1 MRPID
6 KRSVK
11 HFRRLVSKLVRKFS
25 PLLILL
31 ILLGAVVWAVNMGTL
46 PRADFVFNNGAEI
59 KTMDPSQATGSP
71 EGRVINALFEGLLR
85 SVPAGEPDALGRIPM
100 KPVAR
105 GMADR
110 FTVSDDGTVYSFHIR
125 EDARWTNGD
134 SVTAPDFAWSWMR
147 FLHPETA
154 SEYNYQLFY
163 VRGAEKFNTVQ
174 LAVGDKVEVELADRK
189 TVELFPRGTIRR
201 GILRELIL
209 PRPAEDTADTD
220 NEVTDATAV
229 VAAISGKAIFVV
241 EFQNE
246 SGNMPAT
253 ETIAYAVSADGSLAG
268 IDELKQTYT
277 GDFPLS
283 DIQPCKH
290 VLYDFNEVGIRVLS
304 PQDLEVTLNNA
315 TAFFPE
321 LVSFYPLHPVHR
333 GCVEQYGAR
342 RFTKA
347 EHIVTNGPFRLKER
361 RIRDRIRLVKNEQY
375 WNAAKVELESIDV
388 MSIQSETTSL
398 NMYLTGQL
406 DWDTTPPNAMLH
418 ILKKRD
424 DFVSTPFLA
433 SYFYRINTSK
443 PPLNHPLV
451 RRALNLAIDKRSIV
465 DNVVKGG
472 QTPANSFVPPGMNG
486 YQGYQ
491 GSGRNVTLARQLLA
505 EAGYPNGKGLPQI
518 EILYNTADSHR
529 DIAEVIQQ
537 DWKINLGINVVLR
550 NLEWGSYLDALQT
563 GDYMVARSGWI
574 GDYPDPNTFLDMFVT
589 GGPNNQT
596 NWGNVKY
603 DNNIKM
609 AKSEADPAARMQL
622 FVEAETILMEAQVIM
637 PIYFYVSK
645 NMVQPRIQG
654 FHANLQDIHP
664 LHLIKIR
671 RDGSV
676 ADASISEDTN

>member
-6 KRSVK
+6 KRLIK
-11 HFRRLVSKLVRKFS
+11 HFRRLASKLVRKFF
-25 PLLILL
+25 PLLIVLV
-31 ILLGAVVWAVNMGTL
+31 LLGAVVWAVSMGTL

-59 KTMDPSQATGSP
+59 KTMDPAQATGSP

-85 SVPAGEPDALGRIPM
+85 SMPAGEPDELGRIPM

-110 FTVSDDGTVYSFHIR
+110 FTVNADGTVYRFHIR
-125 EDARWTNGD
+125 ENARWTNGD
-134 SVTAPDFAWSWMR
+134 PVTATDFAWSWMR

-174 LAVGDKVEVELADRK
+174 LAVGDKVEVELADRQ
-189 TVELFPRGTIRR
+189 TPELFPRGTIRR

-209 PRPAEDTADTD
+209 PPPAADTAGTD
-220 NEVTDATAV
+220 NQEADAADDIE
-229 VAAISGKAIFVV
+229 AIAGKAIFVV

-246 SGNMPAT
+246 SSNTPAT

-268 IDELKQTYT
+268 IDELKQSYR

-283 DIQPCKH
+283 NIQPCQH
-290 VLYDFNEVGIRVLS
+290 VLYDFNEVGIQVLS
-304 PQDLEVTLNNA
+304 PQDLEVTLNSA

-321 LVSFYPLHPVHR
+321 LVAFYPLHPVHR

-347 EHIVTNGPFRLKER
+347 ENIVTNGPFRLKER
-361 RIRDRIRLVKNEQY
+361 RIRDRIRLIKNEQY
-375 WNAAKVELESIDV
+375 WNAAEVELASIDV

-406 DWDTTPPNAMLH
+406 DWDTTPPNTMIP

-433 SYFYRINTSK
+433 TYFYRVNSAK
-443 PPLNHPLV
+443 PPLNHPKV

-472 QTPANSFVPPGMNG
+472 QLPARSFVPPGMIG
-486 YQGYQ
+486 YEGYQ
-491 GSGRNVTLARQLLA
+491 GSGHNVELARQLLA

-537 DWKINLGINVVLR
+537 DWKKNLGINVILR
-550 NLEWGSYLDALQT
+550 NLEWGSFLDALRT

-596 NWGNVKY
+596 NWGDAKY
-603 DNNIKM
+603 DHNIKM

-622 FVEAETILMEAQVIM
+622 FVEAETILMEHQPIM

-671 RDGSV
+671 RKGS
-676 ADASISEDTN
+676 AANDAISEDTN

>member
-1 MRPID
+1 M
-6 KRSVK
+6 
-11 HFRRLVSKLVRKFS
+11 VRKFF

-31 ILLGAVVWAVNMGTL
+31 GLLGAVVWAVSMGTL

-59 KTMDPSQATGSP
+59 KTMDPAQATGSP

-85 SVPAGEPDALGRIPM
+85 SMPAGEPDELGRIPM

-110 FTVSDDGTVYSFHIR
+110 FTVSTDGTVYRFHIR

-134 SVTAPDFAWSWMR
+134 PVTATDFAWSWMR

-189 TVELFPRGTIRR
+189 TPELFPRGTIRR

-209 PRPAEDTADTD
+209 PAADTADRD
-220 NEVTDATAV
+220 SQEVDAADDV
-229 VAAISGKAIFVV
+229 EAISGKAIFIV

-246 SGNMPAT
+246 SSSTAAT

-290 VLYDFNEVGIRVLS
+290 VLYDFKEVGIRVLS
-304 PQDLEVTLNNA
+304 PQDLEVTLNSA

-321 LVSFYPLHPVHR
+321 LVAFYPLHPVHR

-347 EHIVTNGPFRLKER
+347 EHIVSNGPFRLIER
-361 RIRDRIRLVKNEQY
+361 RIRDRIRLTKNEQY
-375 WNAAKVELESIDV
+375 WNAAEVELESIDV

-406 DWDTTPPNAMLH
+406 DWDTTPPNTMIP

-433 SYFYRINTSK
+433 SYFYRINTEK
-443 PPLNHPLV
+443 PPLNNPLV
-451 RRALNLAIDKRSIV
+451 RRALNLAIDKSSIV

-472 QTPANSFVPPGMNG
+472 QSPASSFVPPGMNG
-486 YQGYQ
+486 YEGYR
-491 GSGRNVTLARQLLA
+491 GSGHNVKLARQLLA
-505 EAGYPNGKGLPQI
+505 KAGYPNGKGLPQI

-537 DWKINLGINVVLR
+537 DWKKNLGINVVLR
-550 NLEWGSYLDALQT
+550 NLEWGSFLDSLRM

-609 AKSEADPAARMQL
+609 AKVEADPVSRMKL
-622 FVEAETILMEAQVIM
+622 FVEAEAILMEEQAIL

-645 NMVQPRIQG
+645 NMVQPRVQG
-654 FHANLQDIHP
+654 FHANLQDVHP

-671 RDGSV
+671 REGS
-676 ADASISEDTN
+676 AAHDSISEARN

>member
-1 MRPID
+1 M
-6 KRSVK
+6 
-11 HFRRLVSKLVRKFS
+11 VSKLARKFF

-31 ILLGAVVWAVNMGTL
+31 GLLGAVVWAVSMGTL

-59 KTMDPSQATGSP
+59 KTMDPAQATGSP

-85 SVPAGEPDALGRIPM
+85 SMPAGEPDELGRIPM

-110 FTVSDDGTVYSFHIR
+110 FTVTADGTVYRFHIR

-134 SVTAPDFAWSWMR
+134 PVTATDFAWSWMR

-189 TVELFPRGTIRR
+189 TPELFPRGTIRR

-209 PRPAEDTADTD
+209 PAADTADRD
-220 NEVTDATAV
+220 SQEVDAADDV
-229 VAAISGKAIFVV
+229 EAISGKAIFIV

-246 SGNMPAT
+246 SSSTAAT

-290 VLYDFNEVGIRVLS
+290 VLYDFNKVGIRVLS
-304 PQDLEVTLNNA
+304 PQDLEVTLNSA

-321 LVSFYPLHPVHR
+321 LVAFYPLHPVHR

-347 EHIVTNGPFRLKER
+347 EHIVSNGPFRLIER
-361 RIRDRIRLVKNEQY
+361 RIRDRIRLTKNEQY
-375 WNAAKVELESIDV
+375 WNAAEVELESIDV

-406 DWDTTPPNAMLH
+406 DWDTTPPNTMIP

-433 SYFYRINTSK
+433 SYFYRVNTEK
-443 PPLNHPLV
+443 PPLNNPLV

-472 QTPANSFVPPGMNG
+472 QSPASSFVPPGMNG
-486 YQGYQ
+486 YEGYR
-491 GSGRNVTLARQLLA
+491 GSGHNVKLARQLLA

-537 DWKINLGINVVLR
+537 DWKKNLGINVVLR
-550 NLEWGSYLDALQT
+550 NLEWGSFLDSLRT

-596 NWGNVKY
+596 NWGNAKY
-603 DNNIKM
+603 DNNIKL
-609 AKSEADPAARMQL
+609 AKSEPDPAVRMQL
-622 FVEAETILMEAQVIM
+622 FVEAETILMEEQAIM

-645 NMVQPRIQG
+645 NMVQPRIEG

-671 RDGSV
+671 REESTAND
-676 ADASISEDTN
+676 SISEDTN

>member
-6 KRSVK
+6 KRLIK
-11 HFRRLVSKLVRKFS
+11 HFRRLVSKLVRKFF

-31 ILLGAVVWAVNMGTL
+31 VLLGAVVWAVSMGTL

-59 KTMDPSQATGSP
+59 KTMDPAQATGSP

-85 SVPAGEPDALGRIPM
+85 SMPAGEPDELGRIPM

-110 FTVSDDGTVYSFHIR
+110 FTVNADGTVYRFHIR
-125 EDARWTNGD
+125 ENARWTNGD
-134 SVTAPDFAWSWMR
+134 PVTATDFAWSWMR

-189 TVELFPRGTIRR
+189 TPELFPRGTIRR

-209 PRPAEDTADTD
+209 PPPAADTAGTD
-220 NEVTDATAV
+220 NQEADAADDIE
-229 VAAISGKAIFVV
+229 AISGKAIFVV

-246 SGNMPAT
+246 SSNTPAT

-268 IDELKQTYT
+268 IDELKQSYR

-283 DIQPCKH
+283 DIQPCQH
-290 VLYDFNEVGIRVLS
+290 VLYDFNEVGIQVLS
-304 PQDLEVTLNNA
+304 PQDLEVTLNSA

-321 LVSFYPLHPVHR
+321 LVAFYPLHPVHR

-347 EHIVTNGPFRLKER
+347 ENIVTNGPFRLKER
-361 RIRDRIRLVKNEQY
+361 RIRDRIRLIKNEQY
-375 WNAAKVELESIDV
+375 WNAAEVELASIDV

-406 DWDTTPPNAMLH
+406 DWDTTPPNTMIP

-433 SYFYRINTSK
+433 SYFYRVNTAK
-443 PPLNHPLV
+443 PPLNHPKV

-472 QTPANSFVPPGMNG
+472 QLPASSFVPPGMIG
-486 YQGYQ
+486 YEGYQ
-491 GSGRNVTLARQLLA
+491 GSGHNVELARQLLA

-537 DWKINLGINVVLR
+537 DWKKNLGINVILR
-550 NLEWGSYLDALQT
+550 NLEWGSFLDSLRT

-596 NWGNVKY
+596 NWGDAKY
-603 DNNIKM
+603 DHNIKM

-622 FVEAETILMEAQVIM
+622 FVEAETILMEHQPIM

-671 RDGSV
+671 RKGS
-676 ADASISEDTN
+676 AANDAISEDTN

>member
-1 MRPID
+1 M
-6 KRSVK
+6 
-11 HFRRLVSKLVRKFS
+11 VRKFF

-31 ILLGAVVWAVNMGTL
+31 GLLGAVVWAVSMGTL

-59 KTMDPSQATGSP
+59 KTMDPAQATGVP

-85 SVPAGEPDALGRIPM
+85 SLPAGEPDELGRIPM

-110 FTVSDDGTVYSFHIR
+110 FTVNADGTVYRFHIR
-125 EDARWTNGD
+125 DDARWTNGD
-134 SVTAPDFAWSWMR
+134 PVTATDFAWSWMR

-174 LAVGDKVEVELADRK
+174 LAVGDKVEVELANRK
-189 TVELFPRGTIRR
+189 TPELFPRGTIRR
-201 GILRELIL
+201 GVLRELIL
-209 PRPAEDTADTD
+209 PAADTGDSD
-220 NEVTDATAV
+220 NQEVDTSDSV
-229 VAAISGKAIFVV
+229 EAISSKAIFVV
-241 EFQNE
+241 EFQSE
-246 SGNMPAT
+246 SPDTPAT
-253 ETIAYAVSADGSLAG
+253 ETIAYAVSADGSLTG
-268 IDELKQTYT
+268 IDELKQSYT

-283 DIQPCKH
+283 DIQPCHH

-304 PQDLEVTLNNA
+304 PQDLEVTLHSA

-321 LVSFYPLHPVHR
+321 LVAFYPLHPVHR

-347 EHIVTNGPFRLKER
+347 ENIVSNGPFCLIER
-361 RIRDRIRLVKNEQY
+361 RIRDRIRLKKNEQY
-375 WNAAKVELESIDV
+375 WNAAEVELESIDV

-406 DWDTTPPNAMLH
+406 DWDTTPPNTMIP

-433 SYFYRINTSK
+433 SYFYRVNTEK
-443 PPLNHPLV
+443 PPLNNPLV
-451 RRALNLAIDKRSIV
+451 RRALNLAIDKSSIV

-472 QTPANSFVPPGMNG
+472 QSPASSFVPPGMNG
-486 YQGYQ
+486 YKGYQ
-491 GSGRNVTLARQLLA
+491 GSGHNVQLARQLLA

-537 DWKINLGINVVLR
+537 DWKKNLGINVVLR
-550 NLEWGSYLDALQT
+550 NLEWGSFLDSLRT

-596 NWGNVKY
+596 NWGNTKY
-603 DNNIKM
+603 DNNIKL
-609 AKSEADPAARMQL
+609 AKGEADPAARMQL
-622 FVEAETILMEAQVIM
+622 FVEAETILMEEQAIL

-645 NMVQPRIQG
+645 NMVQQRIAG

-671 RDGSV
+671 RDAV
-676 ADASISEDTN
+676 TANDSISEGTK

>member
-1 MRPID
+1 
-6 KRSVK
+6 
-11 HFRRLVSKLVRKFS
+11 LVRKFF

-31 ILLGAVVWAVNMGTL
+31 GLLGAVVWAVSMGTL

-59 KTMDPSQATGSP
+59 KTMDPAQATGSP

-85 SVPAGEPDALGRIPM
+85 SMPAGEPDELGRIPM

-110 FTVSDDGTVYSFHIR
+110 FTVSTDGTVYRFHIR

-134 SVTAPDFAWSWMR
+134 PVTATDFAWSWMR

-189 TVELFPRGTIRR
+189 TPELFPRGTIRR
-201 GILRELIL
+201 GILRDLIL
-209 PRPAEDTADTD
+209 PAADTADRD
-220 NEVTDATAV
+220 NQEVEAADDV
-229 VAAISGKAIFVV
+229 EAISGKAIFIV

-246 SGNMPAT
+246 SSSTAAT

-290 VLYDFNEVGIRVLS
+290 VLYDFKEVGIRVLS
-304 PQDLEVTLNNA
+304 PQDLEVTLNSA

-321 LVSFYPLHPVHR
+321 LVAFYPLHPVHR

-347 EHIVTNGPFRLKER
+347 EHIVSNGPFRLIER
-361 RIRDRIRLVKNEQY
+361 RIRDRIRLTKNEQY
-375 WNAAKVELESIDV
+375 WNAAEVELESIDV

-406 DWDTTPPNAMLH
+406 DWDTTPPNTMIP

-433 SYFYRINTSK
+433 SYFYRVNTEK
-443 PPLNHPLV
+443 PPLNNPLV

-472 QTPANSFVPPGMNG
+472 QSPASSFVPPGMNG
-486 YQGYQ
+486 YEGYR
-491 GSGRNVTLARQLLA
+491 GSGHNVKLARQLLA
-505 EAGYPNGKGLPQI
+505 KAGYPNGKGLPQI

-537 DWKINLGINVVLR
+537 DWKKNLGINVVLR
-550 NLEWGSYLDALQT
+550 NLEWGSFLDSLRT

-596 NWGNVKY
+596 NWGNTKY
-603 DNNIKM
+603 DNNIKL
-609 AKSEADPAARMQL
+609 AKSEPDPAVRMQL
-622 FVEAETILMEAQVIM
+622 FVEAETILMEEQAIM

-645 NMVQPRIQG
+645 NMVQPRIEG

-671 RDGSV
+671 REESTAND
-676 ADASISEDTN
+676 SISEDTN

>member
-6 KRSVK
+6 KRLIK
-11 HFRRLVSKLVRKFS
+11 HFRRLASKLVRKFF
-25 PLLILL
+25 PLLIVLV
-31 ILLGAVVWAVNMGTL
+31 LLGAVVWAVSMGTL

-59 KTMDPSQATGSP
+59 KTMDPAQATGSP

-85 SVPAGEPDALGRIPM
+85 SMPAGEPDELGRIPM

-110 FTVSDDGTVYSFHIR
+110 FTVNADGTVYRFHIR
-125 EDARWTNGD
+125 ENARWTNGD
-134 SVTAPDFAWSWMR
+134 PVTATDFAWSWMR

-174 LAVGDKVEVELADRK
+174 LAVGDKVEVELADRQ
-189 TVELFPRGTIRR
+189 TPELFPRGTIRR

-209 PRPAEDTADTD
+209 PPPAADTAGTD
-220 NEVTDATAV
+220 NQEADAADDIE
-229 VAAISGKAIFVV
+229 AISGKAIFVV

-246 SGNMPAT
+246 SSNTPAT

-268 IDELKQTYT
+268 IDELKQSYR

-283 DIQPCKH
+283 DIQPCQH
-290 VLYDFNEVGIRVLS
+290 VLYDFNEVGIQVLS
-304 PQDLEVTLNNA
+304 PQDLEVTLNSA

-321 LVSFYPLHPVHR
+321 LVAFYPLHPVHR

-347 EHIVTNGPFRLKER
+347 ENIVTNGPFRLKER
-361 RIRDRIRLVKNEQY
+361 RIRDRIRLIKNEQY
-375 WNAAKVELESIDV
+375 WNAAEVELASIDV

-406 DWDTTPPNAMLH
+406 DWDTTPPNTMIP

-433 SYFYRINTSK
+433 SYFYRVNTAK
-443 PPLNHPLV
+443 PPLNHPKV

-472 QTPANSFVPPGMNG
+472 QLPASSFVPPGMIG
-486 YQGYQ
+486 YEGYQ
-491 GSGRNVTLARQLLA
+491 GSGHNVELARQLLA

-537 DWKINLGINVVLR
+537 DWKKNLGINVILR
-550 NLEWGSYLDALQT
+550 NLEWGSFLDSLRT

-596 NWGNVKY
+596 NWGDAKY
-603 DNNIKM
+603 DHNIKM

-622 FVEAETILMEAQVIM
+622 FVEAETILMEHQPIM

-671 RDGSV
+671 REGS
-676 ADASISEDTN
+676 AANDSISEDTN

>member
-6 KRSVK
+6 KRLIK
-11 HFRRLVSKLVRKFS
+11 HFRRLVSKLVRKFF
-25 PLLILL
+25 PLLIVLV
-31 ILLGAVVWAVNMGTL
+31 LLGAVVWAVSMGTL

-59 KTMDPSQATGSP
+59 KTMDPAQATGSP

-85 SVPAGEPDALGRIPM
+85 SMPAGEPDELGRIPM

-110 FTVSDDGTVYSFHIR
+110 FTVNADGTVYRFHIR
-125 EDARWTNGD
+125 ENARWTNGD
-134 SVTAPDFAWSWMR
+134 PVTATDFAWSWMR

-174 LAVGDKVEVELADRK
+174 LAVGDKVEVELSDRQ
-189 TVELFPRGTIRR
+189 TPELFPRGTIRR

-209 PRPAEDTADTD
+209 PPPAADTAGTD
-220 NEVTDATAV
+220 NQAADAADDIE
-229 VAAISGKAIFVV
+229 AISGKAIFVV

-246 SGNMPAT
+246 SSNTPAT

-268 IDELKQTYT
+268 IDELKQSYR

-283 DIQPCKH
+283 NIQPCQH
-290 VLYDFNEVGIRVLS
+290 VLYDFNEVGIQVLS
-304 PQDLEVTLNNA
+304 PQDLEVTLNSA

-321 LVSFYPLHPVHR
+321 LVAFYPLHPVHR

-347 EHIVTNGPFRLKER
+347 ENIVTNGPFRLKER
-361 RIRDRIRLVKNEQY
+361 RIRDRIRLIKNEQY
-375 WNAAKVELESIDV
+375 WNAAEVELASIDV

-406 DWDTTPPNAMLH
+406 DWDTTPPNTMIP

-433 SYFYRINTSK
+433 TYFYRVNSAK
-443 PPLNHPLV
+443 PPLNHPKV

-472 QTPANSFVPPGMNG
+472 QLPARSFVPPGMIG
-486 YQGYQ
+486 YEGYQ
-491 GSGRNVTLARQLLA
+491 GSGHNVELARQLLA

-537 DWKINLGINVVLR
+537 DWKKNLGINVILR
-550 NLEWGSYLDALQT
+550 NLEWGSFLDSLRT

-596 NWGNVKY
+596 NWGDAKY
-603 DNNIKM
+603 DHNIKM

-622 FVEAETILMEAQVIM
+622 FVEAETILMEHQPIM

-671 RDGSV
+671 RKGS
-676 ADASISEDTN
+676 AANDAISEDTN

>member
-1 MRPID
+1 
-6 KRSVK
+6 
-11 HFRRLVSKLVRKFS
+11 
-25 PLLILL
+25 
-31 ILLGAVVWAVNMGTL
+31 MGTL

-59 KTMDPSQATGSP
+59 KTMDPAQATGSP

-85 SVPAGEPDALGRIPM
+85 SMPAGEPDELGRIPM

-110 FTVSDDGTVYSFHIR
+110 FTVTADGTVYRFHIR

-134 SVTAPDFAWSWMR
+134 PVTATDFAWSWMR

-189 TVELFPRGTIRR
+189 TPELFPRGTIRR
-201 GILRELIL
+201 GILRDLIL
-209 PRPAEDTADTD
+209 PAADTADRD
-220 NEVTDATAV
+220 NQEVEAADGV
-229 VAAISGKAIFVV
+229 EAISGKAIFIV

-246 SGNMPAT
+246 SSSTAAT

-277 GDFPLS
+277 GNFPLS

-304 PQDLEVTLNNA
+304 SQDLEVTLNSA

-321 LVSFYPLHPVHR
+321 LVAFYPLHPVHR

-347 EHIVTNGPFRLKER
+347 EHIVSNGPFRLIER
-361 RIRDRIRLVKNEQY
+361 RIRDRIRLTKNEQY
-375 WNAAKVELESIDV
+375 WNAAEVELESIDV

-406 DWDTTPPNAMLH
+406 DWDTTPPNTMIP

-433 SYFYRINTSK
+433 SYFYRVNTEK
-443 PPLNHPLV
+443 PPLNNPLV

-472 QTPANSFVPPGMNG
+472 QSPASSFVPPGMNG
-486 YQGYQ
+486 YEGYR
-491 GSGRNVTLARQLLA
+491 GSGHNVKLARQLLA

-537 DWKINLGINVVLR
+537 DWKKNLGINVVLR
-550 NLEWGSYLDALQT
+550 NLEWGSFLDSLRT

-596 NWGNVKY
+596 NWGNAKY
-603 DNNIKM
+603 DNNIKL
-609 AKSEADPAARMQL
+609 AKSEPDPAVRMQL
-622 FVEAETILMEAQVIM
+622 FVEAETILMKEQAIM

-645 NMVQPRIQG
+645 NMVQPRIEG

-671 RDGSV
+671 REKSTAND
-676 ADASISEDTN
+676 SISEDTN

>member
-1 MRPID
+1 
-6 KRSVK
+6 
-11 HFRRLVSKLVRKFS
+11 
-25 PLLILL
+25 
-31 ILLGAVVWAVNMGTL
+31 MGTL

-59 KTMDPSQATGSP
+59 KTMDPAQATGSP

-85 SVPAGEPDALGRIPM
+85 SMPAGEPDELGRIPM

-110 FTVSDDGTVYSFHIR
+110 FTVTADGTVYRFHIR

-134 SVTAPDFAWSWMR
+134 PVTATDFAWSWMR

-189 TVELFPRGTIRR
+189 TPELFPRGTIRR
-201 GILRELIL
+201 GILRDLIL
-209 PRPAEDTADTD
+209 PAADTADRD
-220 NEVTDATAV
+220 NQEVEAADDV
-229 VAAISGKAIFVV
+229 EAISGKAIFIV

-246 SGNMPAT
+246 SSSTAAT

-277 GDFPLS
+277 GNFPLS

-304 PQDLEVTLNNA
+304 PQELEVTLNSA

-321 LVSFYPLHPVHR
+321 LVAFYPLHPVHR

-347 EHIVTNGPFRLKER
+347 EHIVSNGPFRLIER
-361 RIRDRIRLVKNEQY
+361 RIRDRIRLTKNEQY
-375 WNAAKVELESIDV
+375 WNAAEVELESIDV

-406 DWDTTPPNAMLH
+406 DWDTTPPNTMIP

-433 SYFYRINTSK
+433 SYFYRVNTEK
-443 PPLNHPLV
+443 PPLNNPLV

-472 QTPANSFVPPGMNG
+472 QSPASSFVPPGMNG
-486 YQGYQ
+486 YEGYR
-491 GSGRNVTLARQLLA
+491 GSGHNVKLARQLLA

-537 DWKINLGINVVLR
+537 DWKKNLGINVVLR
-550 NLEWGSYLDALQT
+550 NLEWGSFLDSLRT

-596 NWGNVKY
+596 NWGNAIY
-603 DNNIKM
+603 DNNIKL
-609 AKSEADPAARMQL
+609 AKSEPDPAVRMQL
-622 FVEAETILMEAQVIM
+622 FVEAETILMEEQAIM

-645 NMVQPRIQG
+645 NMVQPRIEG

-671 RDGSV
+671 REESTAND
-676 ADASISEDTN
+676 SISEVAN

>member
-1 MRPID
+1 
-6 KRSVK
+6 
-11 HFRRLVSKLVRKFS
+11 LVRKYF

-31 ILLGAVVWAVNMGTL
+31 ALLGAVVWAVSMGTL

-59 KTMDPSQATGSP
+59 KTMDPAQATGSP

-85 SVPAGEPDALGRIPM
+85 SMPAGEPDELGRIPM

-110 FTVSDDGTVYSFHIR
+110 FTVTADGTVYRFHIR

-134 SVTAPDFAWSWMR
+134 PVTATDFAWSWMR

-189 TVELFPRGTIRR
+189 TPELFPRGTIRR
-201 GILRELIL
+201 GILRDLIL
-209 PRPAEDTADTD
+209 PAADTADRD
-220 NEVTDATAV
+220 NQEVEAADDV
-229 VAAISGKAIFVV
+229 EAISGKAIFIV

-246 SGNMPAT
+246 SSSTAAT

-277 GDFPLS
+277 GNFPLS

-304 PQDLEVTLNNA
+304 PQELEVTLNSA

-321 LVSFYPLHPVHR
+321 LVAFYPLHPVHR

-347 EHIVTNGPFRLKER
+347 EHIVSNGPFRLIER
-361 RIRDRIRLVKNEQY
+361 RIRDRIRLTKNEQY
-375 WNAAKVELESIDV
+375 WNAAEVELESIDV

-406 DWDTTPPNAMLH
+406 DWDTTPPNTMIP

-433 SYFYRINTSK
+433 SYFYRVNTEK
-443 PPLNHPLV
+443 PPLNNPLV

-472 QTPANSFVPPGMNG
+472 QSPASSFVPPGMNG
-486 YQGYQ
+486 YEGYR
-491 GSGRNVTLARQLLA
+491 GSGHNVKLARQLLA

-537 DWKINLGINVVLR
+537 DWKKNLGINVVLR
-550 NLEWGSYLDALQT
+550 NLEWGSFLDSLRT

-596 NWGNVKY
+596 NWGNAIY
-603 DNNIKM
+603 DNNIKL
-609 AKSEADPAARMQL
+609 AKSEPDPAVRMQL
-622 FVEAETILMEAQVIM
+622 FVEAETILMEEQAIM

-645 NMVQPRIQG
+645 NMVQPRIEG

-671 RDGSV
+671 REESTAND
-676 ADASISEDTN
+676 SISEVAN

>member
-1 MRPID
+1 MIVIQCPLLISV
-6 KRSVK
+6 RSNI
-11 HFRRLVSKLVRKFS
+11 FRRWVSKLVRKFF

-31 ILLGAVVWAVNMGTL
+31 ALLGAVVWAVSMGTL

-59 KTMDPSQATGSP
+59 KTMDPAQATGSP

-85 SVPAGEPDALGRIPM
+85 SLPAGEPDELGRIPM

-110 FTVSDDGTVYSFHIR
+110 FTVHADGTVYRFHIR

-134 SVTAPDFAWSWMR
+134 PVTATDFAWSWMR

-163 VRGAEKFNTVQ
+163 VRGAEKFNAVQ
-174 LAVGDKVEVELADRK
+174 LAVGDKV
-189 TVELFPRGTIRR
+189 PRGTIRR

-209 PRPAEDTADTD
+209 PLPTEGTAETDVADD
-220 NEVTDATAV
+220 
-229 VAAISGKAIFVV
+229 VAAISGKAIFIV
-241 EFQNE
+241 EFQTE
-246 SGNMPAT
+246 SGNTSAK

-277 GDFPLS
+277 GDFPLA

-290 VLYDFNEVGIRVLS
+290 VLYDFNEVGIQVLS
-304 PQDLEVTLNNA
+304 PQDLEVTLNSA

-321 LVSFYPLHPVHR
+321 LVAFYPLHPVHR

-361 RIRDRIRLVKNEQY
+361 RIRDRIRLIKNEQY
-375 WNAAKVELESIDV
+375 WNAAEVELDSIDV

-406 DWDTTPPNAMLH
+406 DWDTTPPNAMLP

-433 SYFYRINTSK
+433 SYFYRINTAK

-472 QTPANSFVPPGMNG
+472 QTPADSFVPPGMNG

-491 GSGRNVTLARQLLA
+491 GSGQNVKRARELLA

-537 DWKINLGINVVLR
+537 DWKKNLGINVVLR
-550 NLEWGSYLDALQT
+550 NLEWGSYLDSLQT

-589 GGPNNQT
+589 DGPNNQT
-596 NWGNVKY
+596 SWGNVKY

-609 AKSEADPAARMQL
+609 AKREADPAARMQL
-622 FVEAETILMEAQVIM
+622 FVEAETILMEEQAIM

-645 NMVQPRIQG
+645 NMVQPNIQG
-654 FHANLQDIHP
+654 FYANLQDIHP

-671 RDGSV
+671 REGS
-676 ADASISEDTN
+676 ATHDAISEDTN

>member
-6 KRSVK
+6 KRLIK
-11 HFRRLVSKLVRKFS
+11 HFRRLVSKLVRKFF

-31 ILLGAVVWAVNMGTL
+31 VLLGAVVWAVSMGTL

-59 KTMDPSQATGSP
+59 KTMDPAQATGSP

-85 SVPAGEPDALGRIPM
+85 SMPAGEPDELGRIPM

-110 FTVSDDGTVYSFHIR
+110 FTVNADGTVYRFHIR
-125 EDARWTNGD
+125 ENARWTNGD
-134 SVTAPDFAWSWMR
+134 PVTATDFAWSWMR

-174 LAVGDKVEVELADRK
+174 LAVGDKVEVELADRQ
-189 TVELFPRGTIRR
+189 TPELFPRGTIRR

-209 PRPAEDTADTD
+209 PPPAADTAGTD
-220 NEVTDATAV
+220 NQEADAADDIE
-229 VAAISGKAIFVV
+229 AIAGKAIFVV

-246 SGNMPAT
+246 SSNTPAT

-268 IDELKQTYT
+268 IDELKQSYR

-283 DIQPCKH
+283 NIQPCQH
-290 VLYDFNEVGIRVLS
+290 VLYDFNEVGIQVLS
-304 PQDLEVTLNNA
+304 PQDLEVTLNSA

-321 LVSFYPLHPVHR
+321 LVAFYPLHPVHR

-347 EHIVTNGPFRLKER
+347 ENIVTNGPFRLKER
-361 RIRDRIRLVKNEQY
+361 RIRDRIRLIKNEQY
-375 WNAAKVELESIDV
+375 WNAAEVELASIDV

-406 DWDTTPPNAMLH
+406 DWDTTPPNTMIP

-433 SYFYRINTSK
+433 TYFYRVNSAK
-443 PPLNHPLV
+443 PPLNHPKV

-472 QTPANSFVPPGMNG
+472 QLPASSFVPPGMIG
-486 YQGYQ
+486 YEGYQ
-491 GSGRNVTLARQLLA
+491 GSGHNVELARQLLA

-537 DWKINLGINVVLR
+537 DWKKNLGINVILR
-550 NLEWGSYLDALQT
+550 NLEWGSFLDSLRT

-596 NWGNVKY
+596 NWGDAKY
-603 DNNIKM
+603 DHNIKM

-622 FVEAETILMEAQVIM
+622 FVEAETILMEHQPIM

-671 RDGSV
+671 RKGS
-676 ADASISEDTN
+676 AANDAISEDTN

>member
-1 MRPID
+1 M
-6 KRSVK
+6 
-11 HFRRLVSKLVRKFS
+11 VRKFF
-25 PLLILL
+25 PLLILP
-31 ILLGAVVWAVNMGTL
+31 ILLGAVVWAVSMGTL

-59 KTMDPSQATGSP
+59 KTMDPAQATGSP

-85 SVPAGEPDALGRIPM
+85 SMPAGEPDELGRIPM

-110 FTVSDDGTVYSFHIR
+110 FTVTADGTVYRFHIR

-134 SVTAPDFAWSWMR
+134 PVTATDFAWSWMR

-189 TVELFPRGTIRR
+189 TPELFPRGTIRR
-201 GILRELIL
+201 GILRDLIL
-209 PRPAEDTADTD
+209 PAADTADRD
-220 NEVTDATAV
+220 NQEVEAADDV
-229 VAAISGKAIFVV
+229 EAISGKAIFIV

-246 SGNMPAT
+246 SSSTAAT

-290 VLYDFNEVGIRVLS
+290 VLYDFNKVGIRVLS
-304 PQDLEVTLNNA
+304 PQDLEVTLNSA

-321 LVSFYPLHPVHR
+321 LVAFYPLHPVHR

-347 EHIVTNGPFRLKER
+347 EHIVSNGPFRLIER
-361 RIRDRIRLVKNEQY
+361 RIRDRIRLTKNEQY
-375 WNAAKVELESIDV
+375 WNAAEVELESIDV

-406 DWDTTPPNAMLH
+406 DWDTTPPNTMIP

-433 SYFYRINTSK
+433 SYFYRVNTEK
-443 PPLNHPLV
+443 PPLNNPLV

-472 QTPANSFVPPGMNG
+472 QSPASSFVPPGMNG
-486 YQGYQ
+486 YEGYR
-491 GSGRNVTLARQLLA
+491 GSGHNVKLARQLLA

-537 DWKINLGINVVLR
+537 DWKKNLGINVVLR
-550 NLEWGSYLDALQT
+550 NLEWGSFLDSLRT

-596 NWGNVKY
+596 NWGNTKY
-603 DNNIKM
+603 DNNIKL
-609 AKSEADPAARMQL
+609 AKSEPDPAVRMQL
-622 FVEAETILMEAQVIM
+622 FVEAETILMEEQAIM

-645 NMVQPRIQG
+645 NMVQPRIEG

-671 RDGSV
+671 REESTAND
-676 ADASISEDTN
+676 SISEDTN

>member
-1 MRPID
+1 M
-6 KRSVK
+6 
-11 HFRRLVSKLVRKFS
+11 VRKFF

-31 ILLGAVVWAVNMGTL
+31 GLLGAVVWAVSMGTL

-59 KTMDPSQATGSP
+59 KTMDPAQATGSP

-85 SVPAGEPDALGRIPM
+85 SMPAGEPDELGRIPM

-110 FTVSDDGTVYSFHIR
+110 FTVSTDGTVYRFHIR

-134 SVTAPDFAWSWMR
+134 PVTATDFAWSWMR

-189 TVELFPRGTIRR
+189 TPELFPRGTIRR
-201 GILRELIL
+201 GILRDLIL
-209 PRPAEDTADTD
+209 PAADTADRD
-220 NEVTDATAV
+220 NQEVEAAYDV
-229 VAAISGKAIFVV
+229 EAISGKAIFIV

-246 SGNMPAT
+246 SSSTAAT

-277 GDFPLS
+277 GNFPLS

-290 VLYDFNEVGIRVLS
+290 VLYDFKEVGIRVLS
-304 PQDLEVTLNNA
+304 PQDLEVTLNSA

-321 LVSFYPLHPVHR
+321 LVAFYPLHPVHR

-347 EHIVTNGPFRLKER
+347 EHIVSNGPFRLIER
-361 RIRDRIRLVKNEQY
+361 RIRDRIRLTKNEQY
-375 WNAAKVELESIDV
+375 WNAAEVELESIDV

-406 DWDTTPPNAMLH
+406 DWDTTPPNTMIP

-433 SYFYRINTSK
+433 SYFYRVNTEK
-443 PPLNHPLV
+443 PPLNNPFV

-472 QTPANSFVPPGMNG
+472 QSPASSFVPPGMNG
-486 YQGYQ
+486 YEGYR
-491 GSGRNVTLARQLLA
+491 GSGHNVKLARQLLA
-505 EAGYPNGKGLPQI
+505 KAGYPNGKGLPQI

-537 DWKINLGINVVLR
+537 DWKKNLGINVVLR
-550 NLEWGSYLDALQT
+550 NLEWGSFLDSLRT

-596 NWGNVKY
+596 NWGNTKY
-603 DNNIKM
+603 DNNIKL
-609 AKSEADPAARMQL
+609 AKSEPDPAVRMQL
-622 FVEAETILMEAQVIM
+622 FVEAETILMEEQAIM

-645 NMVQPRIQG
+645 NMVQPRIEG

-671 RDGSV
+671 REESTAND
-676 ADASISEDTN
+676 SISEDTN

>member
-1 MRPID
+1 M
-6 KRSVK
+6 
-11 HFRRLVSKLVRKFS
+11 VRKFF

-31 ILLGAVVWAVNMGTL
+31 GLLGAVVWAVSMGTL

-59 KTMDPSQATGSP
+59 KTMDPAQATGSP

-85 SVPAGEPDALGRIPM
+85 SMPAGEPDELGRIPM

-110 FTVSDDGTVYSFHIR
+110 FTVTADGTVYRFHIR

-134 SVTAPDFAWSWMR
+134 PVTATDFAWSWMR

-189 TVELFPRGTIRR
+189 TPELFPRGTIRR
-201 GILRELIL
+201 GILRDLIL
-209 PRPAEDTADTD
+209 PAADTADRD
-220 NEVTDATAV
+220 NQEVEAADGV
-229 VAAISGKAIFVV
+229 EAISGKAIFIV

-246 SGNMPAT
+246 SSSTAAT

-277 GDFPLS
+277 GNFPLS

-304 PQDLEVTLNNA
+304 SQDLEVTLNSA

-321 LVSFYPLHPVHR
+321 LVAFYPLHPVHR

-347 EHIVTNGPFRLKER
+347 EHIVSNGPFRLIER
-361 RIRDRIRLVKNEQY
+361 RIRDRIRLTKNEQY
-375 WNAAKVELESIDV
+375 WNAAEVELESIDV

-406 DWDTTPPNAMLH
+406 DWDTTPPNTMIP

-433 SYFYRINTSK
+433 SYFYRVNTEK
-443 PPLNHPLV
+443 PPLNNPLV

-472 QTPANSFVPPGMNG
+472 QSPASSFVPPGMNG
-486 YQGYQ
+486 YEGYR
-491 GSGRNVTLARQLLA
+491 GSGHNVKLARQLLA

-537 DWKINLGINVVLR
+537 DWKKNLGINVVLR
-550 NLEWGSYLDALQT
+550 NLEWGSFLDSLRT

-596 NWGNVKY
+596 NWGNAKY
-603 DNNIKM
+603 DNNIKL
-609 AKSEADPAARMQL
+609 AKSEPDPAVRMQL
-622 FVEAETILMEAQVIM
+622 FVEAETILMKEQAIM

-645 NMVQPRIQG
+645 NMVQPRIEG

-671 RDGSV
+671 REKSTAND
-676 ADASISEDTN
+676 SISEDTN

>member
-1 MRPID
+1 
-6 KRSVK
+6 
-11 HFRRLVSKLVRKFS
+11 LVRKVF

-31 ILLGAVVWAVNMGTL
+31 GLLGAVVWAVSMGTL

-85 SVPAGEPDALGRIPM
+85 SMPAGEPDELGRIPM

-110 FTVSDDGTVYSFHIR
+110 FTINTDGTVYRFHIR

-134 SVTAPDFAWSWMR
+134 PVTATDFAWSWMR

-174 LAVGDKVEVELADRK
+174 LAVGDKVEVELADRQ
-189 TVELFPRGTIRR
+189 TPELFPRGTIRR

-209 PRPAEDTADTD
+209 PPPVADTADTG
-220 NEVTDATAV
+220 NELADDTDAV
-229 VAAISGKAIFVV
+229 EPISGKAIFVV

-246 SGNMPAT
+246 SGNMPVT

-268 IDELKQTYT
+268 IEELKQAYT
-277 GDFPLS
+277 GDFSLS
-283 DIQPCKH
+283 DIQPCQH
-290 VLYDFNEVGIRVLS
+290 VLYDFEEVGIQVLS
-304 PQDLEVTLNNA
+304 SQDLEVTLNSA

-321 LVSFYPLHPVHR
+321 LVAFYPLHPVHR

-347 EHIVTNGPFRLKER
+347 EHIVSNGPFRLIER
-361 RIRDRIRLVKNEQY
+361 RIRDRIRLAKNEQY
-375 WNAAKVELESIDV
+375 WNAAEVELESIDV

-406 DWDTTPPNAMLH
+406 DWDTTPPNTMIP

-433 SYFYRINTSK
+433 SYFYRVNTEK
-443 PPLNHPLV
+443 PPLNNPLV

-472 QTPANSFVPPGMNG
+472 QSPASSFVPPGMNG
-486 YQGYQ
+486 YEGYQ
-491 GSGRNVTLARQLLA
+491 GSGHDVKLARQLLA
-505 EAGYPNGKGLPQI
+505 EAGFPNGKGLPQI

-537 DWKINLGINVVLR
+537 DWKKNLGINVVLR
-550 NLEWGSYLDALQT
+550 NLEWGSFLDSLRT

-609 AKSEADPAARMQL
+609 AKVEADPVSRMKL
-622 FVEAETILMEAQVIM
+622 FVEAEAILMEEQAIL

-645 NMVQPRIQG
+645 NMVRPRIQG
-654 FHANLQDIHP
+654 FHANLQDVHP

-671 RDGSV
+671 REGS
-676 ADASISEDTN
+676 AANDSISEAGN

>member
-6 KRSVK
+6 KRLIK
-11 HFRRLVSKLVRKFS
+11 HFRRLVSKLVRKFF
-25 PLLILL
+25 PLLIVLV
-31 ILLGAVVWAVNMGTL
+31 LLGAVVWAVSMGTL

-59 KTMDPSQATGSP
+59 KTMDPAQATGSP

-85 SVPAGEPDALGRIPM
+85 SMPAGEPDELGRIPM

-110 FTVSDDGTVYSFHIR
+110 FTVNADGTVYRFHIR
-125 EDARWTNGD
+125 ENARWTNGD
-134 SVTAPDFAWSWMR
+134 PVTATDFAWSWMR

-174 LAVGDKVEVELADRK
+174 LAVGDKVEVELADRQ
-189 TVELFPRGTIRR
+189 TPELFPRGTIRR

-209 PRPAEDTADTD
+209 PPPAADTAGTD
-220 NEVTDATAV
+220 NQEADAADDIE
-229 VAAISGKAIFVV
+229 AIAGKAIFVV

-246 SGNMPAT
+246 SSNTPAT

-268 IDELKQTYT
+268 IDELKQSYR

-283 DIQPCKH
+283 NIQPCQH
-290 VLYDFNEVGIRVLS
+290 VLYDFNEVGIQVLS
-304 PQDLEVTLNNA
+304 PQKLKVTLNNA

-321 LVSFYPLHPVHR
+321 LVAFYPLHPVHR

-347 EHIVTNGPFRLKER
+347 ENIVTNGPFRLKER
-361 RIRDRIRLVKNEQY
+361 RIRDRIRLIKNEQY
-375 WNAAKVELESIDV
+375 WNAAEVELASIDV

-406 DWDTTPPNAMLH
+406 DWDTTPPNTMIP

-433 SYFYRINTSK
+433 TYFYRVNSAK
-443 PPLNHPLV
+443 PPLNHPKV

-472 QTPANSFVPPGMNG
+472 QLPASSFVPPGMIG
-486 YQGYQ
+486 YEGYQ
-491 GSGRNVTLARQLLA
+491 GSGHNVELARQLLA

-537 DWKINLGINVVLR
+537 DWKKNLGINVILR
-550 NLEWGSYLDALQT
+550 NLEWGSFLDSLRT

-596 NWGNVKY
+596 NWGDAKY
-603 DNNIKM
+603 DHNIKM

-622 FVEAETILMEAQVIM
+622 FVEAETILMEHQPIM

-671 RDGSV
+671 REGS
-676 ADASISEDTN
+676 AANDSISEDTN

>member
-1 MRPID
+1 
-6 KRSVK
+6 
-11 HFRRLVSKLVRKFS
+11 
-25 PLLILL
+25 
-31 ILLGAVVWAVNMGTL
+31 MGTL

-59 KTMDPSQATGSP
+59 KTMDPAVATGSP

-85 SVPAGEPDALGRIPM
+85 SMPAGEPDSLGRIPM

-110 FTVSDDGTVYSFHIR
+110 FTVNAEGTVYRFHIR

-134 SVTAPDFAWSWMR
+134 PVTATDFAWSWMR

-189 TVELFPRGTIRR
+189 TPELFPRGTIRR

-209 PRPAEDTADTD
+209 PPKEGSEDTGHKETGSAD
-220 NEVTDATAV
+220 AV
-229 VAAISGKAIFVV
+229 EAISGKAIFVV

-246 SGNMPAT
+246 SSNTPAT

-268 IDELKQTYT
+268 IDELKQSYT
-277 GDFPLS
+277 GDYSLS
-283 DIQPCKH
+283 NIQPCKH
-290 VLYDFNEVGIRVLS
+290 VLYDFNEVGIRVIS
-304 PQDLEVTLNNA
+304 SQDLEVTLNSA

-321 LVSFYPLHPVHR
+321 LVAFYPLHPVHR
-333 GCVEQYGAR
+333 RCVEQYGAR

-347 EHIVTNGPFRLKER
+347 ENIVTNGPFRLKER
-361 RIRDRIRLVKNEQY
+361 RIRDRVRLIKNEHY
-375 WNAAKVELESIDV
+375 WNAAEVELESIDV

-406 DWDTTPPNAMLH
+406 DWDTTPPNTM
-418 ILKKRD
+418 IPVLKKRN

-433 SYFYRINTSK
+433 SYFYRVNTAK
-443 PPLNHPLV
+443 PPLNNPLV
-451 RRALNLAIDKRSIV
+451 RRALNLAIDKLSIV

-472 QTPANSFVPPGMNG
+472 QTPANSFVPPGMIG
-486 YQGYQ
+486 YEGYQ
-491 GSGRNVTLARQLLA
+491 GSGYDVKLARQLLA

-537 DWKINLGINVVLR
+537 DWKKNLGINVVLR
-550 NLEWGSYLDALQT
+550 NLEWGSFLDSLRM

-589 GGPNNQT
+589 DGPNNQT

-603 DNNIKM
+603 DNNIEM
-609 AKSEADPAARMQL
+609 AKSEADPATRMQL
-622 FVEAETILMEAQVIM
+622 FVEAETILMEEQAIL

-645 NMVQPRIQG
+645 NMVRPRIQG
-654 FHANLQDIHP
+654 FHANLQDVHP

-671 RDGSV
+671 REGSAV
-676 ADASISEDTN
+676 DNSISEDTN

>member
-1 MRPID
+1 
-6 KRSVK
+6 
-11 HFRRLVSKLVRKFS
+11 
-25 PLLILL
+25 
-31 ILLGAVVWAVNMGTL
+31 MGTL

-59 KTMDPSQATGSP
+59 KTMDPAQATGSP

-85 SVPAGEPDALGRIPM
+85 SMPAGEPDELGRIPM

-110 FTVSDDGTVYSFHIR
+110 FTVSTDGTVYRFHIR

-134 SVTAPDFAWSWMR
+134 PVTATDFAWSWMR

-189 TVELFPRGTIRR
+189 TPELFPRGTIRR
-201 GILRELIL
+201 GILRDLIL
-209 PRPAEDTADTD
+209 PAADTADRD
-220 NEVTDATAV
+220 NQEVEAADDV
-229 VAAISGKAIFVV
+229 EAISGKAIFIV

-246 SGNMPAT
+246 SSSTAAT

-290 VLYDFNEVGIRVLS
+290 VLYDFKEVGIRVLS
-304 PQDLEVTLNNA
+304 PQDLEVTLNSA

-321 LVSFYPLHPVHR
+321 LVAFYPLHPVHR

-347 EHIVTNGPFRLKER
+347 EHIVSNGPFRLIER
-361 RIRDRIRLVKNEQY
+361 RIRDRIRLTKNEQY
-375 WNAAKVELESIDV
+375 WNAAEVELESIDV

-406 DWDTTPPNAMLH
+406 DWDTTPPNTMIP

-433 SYFYRINTSK
+433 SYFYRVNTKK
-443 PPLNHPLV
+443 PPLNNPLV

-472 QTPANSFVPPGMNG
+472 QSPASSFVPPGMNG
-486 YQGYQ
+486 YEGYR
-491 GSGRNVTLARQLLA
+491 GSGHNVKLARQLLA
-505 EAGYPNGKGLPQI
+505 KAGYPNGKGLPQI

-537 DWKINLGINVVLR
+537 DWKKNLGINVVLR
-550 NLEWGSYLDALQT
+550 NLEWGSFLDSLRT

-596 NWGNVKY
+596 NWGNTKY
-603 DNNIKM
+603 DNNIKL
-609 AKSEADPAARMQL
+609 AKSEPDPAVRMQL
-622 FVEAETILMEAQVIM
+622 FVEAETILMEEQAIM

-645 NMVQPRIQG
+645 NMVQPRIEG

-671 RDGSV
+671 REESTAND
-676 ADASISEDTN
+676 SISEDTN

>member
-6 KRSVK
+6 KRLIK
-11 HFRRLVSKLVRKFS
+11 HFRRLVSKLVRKFF
-25 PLLILL
+25 PLLIVLG
-31 ILLGAVVWAVNMGTL
+31 LLGAVVWAVSMGTL

-59 KTMDPSQATGSP
+59 KTMDPAQATGSP

-85 SVPAGEPDALGRIPM
+85 SMPAGEPDELGRIPM

-110 FTVSDDGTVYSFHIR
+110 FTVNADGTVYRFHIR
-125 EDARWTNGD
+125 ENARWTNGD
-134 SVTAPDFAWSWMR
+134 PVTATDFAWSWMR

-174 LAVGDKVEVELADRK
+174 LAVGDKVEVELSDRQ
-189 TVELFPRGTIRR
+189 TPELFPRGTIRR

-209 PRPAEDTADTD
+209 PPPAADTAGTD
-220 NEVTDATAV
+220 NQEADAADDIE
-229 VAAISGKAIFVV
+229 AISGKAIFVV

-246 SGNMPAT
+246 SSNTPAT

-268 IDELKQTYT
+268 IDELKQSYR

-283 DIQPCKH
+283 NIQPCQH
-290 VLYDFNEVGIRVLS
+290 VLYDFNEVGIQVLS
-304 PQDLEVTLNNA
+304 PQDLEVTLNSA

-321 LVSFYPLHPVHR
+321 LVAFYPLHPVHR

-347 EHIVTNGPFRLKER
+347 ENIVTNGPFRLKER
-361 RIRDRIRLVKNEQY
+361 RIRDRIRLIKNEQY
-375 WNAAKVELESIDV
+375 WNAAEVELASIDV

-406 DWDTTPPNAMLH
+406 DWDTTPPNTMIP

-433 SYFYRINTSK
+433 TYFYRVNSAK
-443 PPLNHPLV
+443 PPLNHPKV

-472 QTPANSFVPPGMNG
+472 QLPASSFVPPGMIG
-486 YQGYQ
+486 YEGYQ
-491 GSGRNVTLARQLLA
+491 GSGHNVELARQLLA

-537 DWKINLGINVVLR
+537 DWKKNLGINVILR
-550 NLEWGSYLDALQT
+550 NLEWGSFLDSLRT

-596 NWGNVKY
+596 NWGDAKY
-603 DNNIKM
+603 DHNIKM

-622 FVEAETILMEAQVIM
+622 FVEAEKILMEHQPIM

-671 RDGSV
+671 REGS
-676 ADASISEDTN
+676 AANDSISEDTN

>member
-1 MRPID
+1 M
-6 KRSVK
+6 
-11 HFRRLVSKLVRKFS
+11 VRKYF

-31 ILLGAVVWAVNMGTL
+31 ALLGAVVWAVSMGTL

-59 KTMDPSQATGSP
+59 KTMDPAQATGSP

-85 SVPAGEPDALGRIPM
+85 SMPAGEPDELGRIPM

-110 FTVSDDGTVYSFHIR
+110 FTVTADGTVYRFHIR

-134 SVTAPDFAWSWMR
+134 PVTATDFAWSWMR

-189 TVELFPRGTIRR
+189 TPELFPRGTIRR
-201 GILRELIL
+201 GILRDLIL
-209 PRPAEDTADTD
+209 PAADTADRD
-220 NEVTDATAV
+220 NQEVEAADDV
-229 VAAISGKAIFVV
+229 EAISGKAIFIV

-246 SGNMPAT
+246 SSSTAAT

-277 GDFPLS
+277 GNFPLS

-304 PQDLEVTLNNA
+304 PQELEVTLNSA

-321 LVSFYPLHPVHR
+321 LVAFYPLHPVHR

-347 EHIVTNGPFRLKER
+347 EHIVSNGPFRLIER
-361 RIRDRIRLVKNEQY
+361 RIRDRIRLTKNEQY
-375 WNAAKVELESIDV
+375 WNAAEVELESIDV

-406 DWDTTPPNAMLH
+406 DWDTTPPNTMIP

-433 SYFYRINTSK
+433 SYFYRVNTEK
-443 PPLNHPLV
+443 PPLNNPLV

-472 QTPANSFVPPGMNG
+472 QSPASSFVPPGMNG
-486 YQGYQ
+486 YEGYR
-491 GSGRNVTLARQLLA
+491 GSGHNVKLARQLLA

-537 DWKINLGINVVLR
+537 DWKKNLGINVVLR
-550 NLEWGSYLDALQT
+550 NLEWGSFLDSLRT

-596 NWGNVKY
+596 NWGNAIY
-603 DNNIKM
+603 DNNIKL
-609 AKSEADPAARMQL
+609 AKSEPDPAVRMQL
-622 FVEAETILMEAQVIM
+622 FVEAETILMEEQAIM

-645 NMVQPRIQG
+645 NMVQPRIEG

-671 RDGSV
+671 REESTAND
-676 ADASISEDTN
+676 SISEVAN

>member
-1 MRPID
+1 
-6 KRSVK
+6 V
-11 HFRRLVSKLVRKFS
+11 VSKLARKFF

-31 ILLGAVVWAVNMGTL
+31 GLLGAVVWAVSMGTL

-59 KTMDPSQATGSP
+59 KTMDPAQATGSP

-85 SVPAGEPDALGRIPM
+85 SMPAGEPDELGRIPM

-110 FTVSDDGTVYSFHIR
+110 FTVTADGTVYRFHIR

-134 SVTAPDFAWSWMR
+134 PVTATDFAWSWMR

-189 TVELFPRGTIRR
+189 TPELFPRGTIRR

-209 PRPAEDTADTD
+209 PAADTD
-220 NEVTDATAV
+220 NQEVDAADDV
-229 VAAISGKAIFVV
+229 EAISGKAIFIV

-246 SGNMPAT
+246 SSSTAAT

-290 VLYDFNEVGIRVLS
+290 VLYDFNKVGIRVLS
-304 PQDLEVTLNNA
+304 PQDLEVTLNSA

-321 LVSFYPLHPVHR
+321 LVAFYPLHPVHR

-347 EHIVTNGPFRLKER
+347 EHIVSNGPFRLIER
-361 RIRDRIRLVKNEQY
+361 RIRDRIRLTKNEQY
-375 WNAAKVELESIDV
+375 WNAAEVELESIDV

-406 DWDTTPPNAMLH
+406 DWDTTPPNTMIP

-433 SYFYRINTSK
+433 SYFYRVNTEK
-443 PPLNHPLV
+443 PPLNNPLV

-472 QTPANSFVPPGMNG
+472 QSPASSFVPPGMNG
-486 YQGYQ
+486 YEGYR
-491 GSGRNVTLARQLLA
+491 GSGHNVKLARQLLA

-537 DWKINLGINVVLR
+537 DWKKNLGINVVLR
-550 NLEWGSYLDALQT
+550 NLEWGSFLDSLRT

-596 NWGNVKY
+596 NWGNAKY
-603 DNNIKM
+603 DNNIKL
-609 AKSEADPAARMQL
+609 AKSEPDPAVRMQL
-622 FVEAETILMEAQVIM
+622 FVEAETILMEEQAIM

-645 NMVQPRIQG
+645 NMVQPRIEG

-671 RDGSV
+671 REESTAND
-676 ADASISEDTN
+676 SISEDTN